1 MIVFKDVY
9 KAFGPKKVLNGL
21 TLEIQK
27 GEIFFMLGRSGTGK
41 SVALKHL
48 VGLLRPDKGEIILDG
63 QAIHRCTEAEFG
75 PIRRKCGI
83 VFQLP
88 ALLDSRTVFEN
99 ITFGIRDLPLKEQIV
114 RAKKILPEVNLE
126 SLVPVMSLRFP
137 PQLSYGEQKRL
148 ALARTLL
155 VDPAYVLYDEP
166 TTGLDPITSKSVHDL
181 IRKVSRDLGKTS
193 LVVSHDMRNALE
205 TADKIAVLD
214 AGRVIDFGTPAQILK
229 STVSLTV
236 DFLAD
241 LKAQKA
247 ATGARA

>member
-1 MIVFKDVY
+1 VIVFDEVH

-21 TLEIQK
+21 SFEVHN
-27 GEIFFMLGRSGTGK
+27 GDIFFMLGRSGTGK

-48 VGLLRPDKGEIILDG
+48 VGLLKPDSGRVVLDDQEI
-63 QAIHRCTEAEFG
+63 QHCTEEEFR

-99 ITFGIRDLPLKEQIV
+99 VTFGIRGLSLREQVDRTTRMLK
-114 RAKKILPEVNLE
+114 EVNLDD
-126 SLVPVMSLRFP
+126 LIPVMSTRYP
-137 PQLSYGEQKRL
+137 PMLSYGEQKRL

-166 TTGLDPITSKSVHDL
+166 TTGLDPIISRSIHEL
-181 IRKVSRDLGKTS
+181 IKRVSRDLGKTS
-193 LVVSHDMRNALE
+193 IVVSHDMRNALS

-214 AGRVIDFGTPAQILK
+214 AGRVIDFGTPAQILESK
-229 STVSLTV
+229 VPLTAE
-236 DFLAD
+236 FLAD
-241 LKAQKA
+241 VHASRKA
-247 ATGARA
+247 AGA